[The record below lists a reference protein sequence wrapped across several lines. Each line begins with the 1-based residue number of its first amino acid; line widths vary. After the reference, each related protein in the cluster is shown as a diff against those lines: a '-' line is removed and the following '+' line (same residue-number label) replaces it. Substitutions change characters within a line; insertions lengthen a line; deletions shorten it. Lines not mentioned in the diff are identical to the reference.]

1 MHDCSDHVH
10 NHFDLASLNK
20 ENMNLKLDNLDKFKG
35 FDDFV
40 YFSYKY
46 WPLIKS
52 DNLIIEKLRALFVEA
67 AKKFKKFR
75 NLDDDKLKLEA
86 DKFINHLEE
95 TGKLLF
101 DVGDVHNATV
111 KISQFVKPFTIED
124 KFIRNFNKKL
134 DSAEI

>member
-10 NHFDLASLNK
+10 NHFDLNSLNK
-20 ENMNLKLDNLDKFKG
+20 ENMNLKLADLNKFKG
-35 FDDFV
+35 FDDFI

-52 DNLIIEKLRALFVEA
+52 DNQIIEQLRILFVEA
-67 AKKFKKFR
+67 ARKFNKFK
-75 NLDDDKLKLEA
+75 NLDDTNLKLES
-86 DKFINHLEE
+86 DKYISHMEE
-95 TGKLLF
+95 AGKLLF
-101 DVGDVHNATV
+101 DIGDVHNATV

>member
-10 NHFDLASLNK
+10 NHFDIASLNK
-20 ENMNLKLDNLDKFKG
+20 ENMDLKLENLDKFKG

-52 DNLIIEKLRALFVEA
+52 DNSIIEKLRGLFVEA
-67 AKKFKKFR
+67 AKRFKKFR

-86 DKFINHLEE
+86 DKFISHLEE
-95 TGKLLF
+95 TGRLLF

>member
-10 NHFDLASLNK
+10 NHFDIASLKK
-20 ENMNLKLDNLDKFKG
+20 ENMDLKLENLDKFKG

-52 DNLIIEKLRALFVEA
+52 DNSIIEKLRGLFVEA
-67 AKKFKKFR
+67 AKRFKKFR